1 MKEKHK
7 LDEKDRRLDAEWL
20 ESHLIRAD
28 PPHPSKPSSPSQ
40 GTRPDNPVLTMM
52 SEATKMLDDVFNE
65 SPSGKNAPIMT
76 KDEIV
81 GMLHCILDDPPEDY
95 IVVSKH
101 LLQTLIEALGAMSA
115 KEKDTS
121 AR

>member
-7 LDEKDRRLDAEWL
+7 SGEKDRQDAEWL
-20 ESHLIRAD
+20 KSRLIRAD

-40 GTRPDNPVLTMM
+40 GTRPSSLAPVMA
-52 SEATKMLDDVFNE
+52 SEITKMLDDVFNE

-81 GMLHCILDDPPEDY
+81 GMLRGILDDPPEDY

-101 LLQTLIEALGAMSA
+101 LLQTLTEALEAMSA
-115 KEKDTS
+115 KERDTS